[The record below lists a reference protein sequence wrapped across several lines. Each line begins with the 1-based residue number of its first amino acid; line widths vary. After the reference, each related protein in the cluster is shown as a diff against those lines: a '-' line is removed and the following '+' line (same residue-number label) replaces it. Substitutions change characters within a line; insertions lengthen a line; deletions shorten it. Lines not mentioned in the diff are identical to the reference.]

1 MVRESTVFPPL
12 LSLTSAFPPP
22 FLSWVGL
29 CVYLQ
34 IRLISGVLGPLVSFG
49 SSLSP
54 GHGDP
59 RFSGNIGFGQASI
72 TFCE

>member
-1 MVRESTVFPPL
+1 MVRESTVFSPPPL
-12 LSLTSAFPPP
+12 PYLGLPPP